1 MNEKA
6 IYTRWLAF
14 ALRSQGFQLLRTEIN
29 PNFPELKVYIFKNS
43 PELSSAMSRIT
54 KERAK

>member
-14 ALRSQGFQLLRTEIN
+14 ALRSAGFKLLRTDVN
-29 PNFPELKVYIFKNS
+29 PNYPELKVYIFENS
-43 PELSSAMSRIT
+43 PELLQELSRLT
-54 KERAK
+54 KERR